1 MGWLDLLDIGIG
13 AAQFHQIRKAR
24 EQLSRTEAGAAAEA
38 TRREVLEVLR
48 NFVFGCAQDLKAL
61 ESHTPSSPQ
70 PVYVVA
76 RAFERRF
83 QEVGIT
89 PEIFPE
95 FTDKEYVQQVQT
107 KTRAAI
113 QESRNRLSDSQIQQA
128 EACFNAIVQMPL
140 LNQAIEATQ
149 AVEQLQATEVE
160 WKALGKRASK
170 ARQRKVLGILGLGGT
185 FLFLAPLAC
194 VVASILGSVSDILG
208 ELGLLGVP
216 AVLLGGLVG
225 SILLIT
231 SGLKATPSDYQR
243 LKTTRQ
249 KWQAK
254 LMPRGTWQ
262 QVVALFG
269 EHDSVGYRDIRTTRE
284 DLMRLVLGQ
293 VEGFDKFLPV
303 GD

>member
-1 MGWLDLLDIGIG
+1 MGWFDWVIIGID
-13 AAQFHQIRKAR
+13 AAQLHQIRKAR
-24 EQLSRTEAGAAAEA
+24 EQLSRAEAGAAAEA
-38 TRREVLEVLR
+38 TRRKVLEVLR
-48 NFVFGCAQDLKAL
+48 NFVFECARDLKAL
-61 ESHTPSSPQ
+61 ESHTHSSPQ

-83 QEVGIT
+83 QEIGIT
-89 PEIFPE
+89 PGIFPE
-95 FTDKEYVQQVQT
+95 FADKEYVQQVQT

-113 QESRNRLSDSQIQQA
+113 QESRNRLSDSQLQQA

-140 LNQAIEATQ
+140 LNQAIEATG
-149 AVEQLQATEVE
+149 ALEQLQATEAE
-160 WKALGKRASK
+160 WKALGKQASK
-170 ARQRKVLGILGLGGT
+170 ARQRKVLGFLVLGVT

-194 VVASILGSVSDILG
+194 VVASILGSVRDILG

-216 AVLLGGLVG
+216 VVLLGGLVG

-254 LMPRGTWQ
+254 LMPRETWE

-269 EHDSVGYRDIRTTRE
+269 EHDSVEYRNIRTTRE
-284 DLMRLVLGQ
+284 DLMRAVLGQ
-293 VEGFDKFLPV
+293 VEGFDELLPA